1 MNDVKDKIEIGDEV
15 MFNDI
20 KEHYINPFHTPE
32 VGERGI
38 VVRQELMKSGR
49 FGWAVRWSQ
58 GEIIV
63 CPTDSLTITKKG
75 AAKAFKLGETVVF
88 RKDLSFCPAGTFGT
102 ITDIVGKF
110 YQVAFENKRTW
121 ACSEDEIGRPTRE
134 ELYLHGIIVKL
145 LGALA
150 NLEGVLKQC
159 QK

>member
-63 CPTDSLTITKKG
+63 CPTDSLTITEKG

-88 RKDLSFCPAGTFGT
+88 KKDLSFCPAGTFGT
-102 ITDIVGKF
+102 ITDIVGQF
-110 YQVAFENKRTW
+110 YEVEFENGRSW
-121 ACSEDEIGRPTRE
+121 ACSEDEIGRPTKAE
-134 ELYLHGIIVKL
+134 TNLHNAIVKL
-145 LGALA
+145 TGALKT
-150 NLEGVLKQC
+150 LEGVVAQC
-159 QK
+159 QR

>member
-1 MNDVKDKIEIGDEV
+1 MNEEREKIEIGDEV
-15 MFNDI
+15 MFVDI
-20 KEHYINPFHTPE
+20 KAHYIAPFHTPQ

-38 VVRQELMKSGR
+38 VVRQELLKTGR

-63 CPTDSLTITKKG
+63 CATDSLTITEKG

-88 RKDLSFCPAGTFGT
+88 KKDLSFCPAGTFGNVT
-102 ITDIVGKF
+102 GFKGKH
-110 YQVAFENKRTW
+110 YEVKFENGVKW
-121 ACSEDEIGRPTRE
+121 LCSEDEIGRPTKAE
-134 ELYLHGIIVKL
+134 TNLHNVVIKL
-145 LGALA
+145 TGALA